1 MPSASQPAS
10 RRPASQAQNKLV
22 LSTLGLSGPLWAS
35 LVQGSNGRSN
45 GRSNGPMVGP
55 MMQWS
60 VQWLNGP
67 SSGPT
72 VGRVQWSVQ

>member
-35 LVQGSNGRSN
+35 LVQDSLAVHLLSLLIR
-45 GRSNGPMVGP
+45 
-55 MMQWS
+55 
-60 VQWLNGP
+60 
-67 SSGPT
+67 
-72 VGRVQWSVQ
+72 